1 MLSRLE
7 VAVNSGCVVGVAR
20 FQLGISNM
28 TCADFYMT
36 KVRIDW
42 QTDSTETGKALRDKR
57 VGALRDKELW

>member
-7 VAVNSGCVVGVAR
+7 VAVNLGGFVGIAR
-20 FQLGISNM
+20 FQLGISTM
-28 TCADFYMT
+28 AYDYFYMT

-42 QTDSTETGKALRDKR
+42 LTDSAETGKALRDKR

>member
-1 MLSRLE
+1 
-7 VAVNSGCVVGVAR
+7 
-20 FQLGISNM
+20 M

>member
-7 VAVNSGCVVGVAR
+7 VAVNLGGVVGIAR
-20 FQLGISNM
+20 FQSGISNM
-28 TCADFYMT
+28 SYAYFHMT

-42 QTDSTETGKALRDKR
+42 LTDSAETGKALRDKC